1 MDITIYDLIMPS
13 VMVAMWMII
22 RAMSPSV
29 KKLNFKPLLGDLRM
43 MVTGTVSC
51 PVVVLGFLFSAF
63 KAMLQAIIMPVKWA
77 ISFII
82 LAFDAVIQIAILIK
96 DFITLKE

>member
-13 VMVAMWMII
+13 VMVAMWLII

-29 KKLNFKPLLGDLRM
+29 KKLNFKPLLEDLRM

-51 PVVVLGFLFSAF
+51 PVVVLGYIFSAL
-63 KAMLQAIIMPVKWA
+63 KAVLQAIIAPVKWA